1 VVCTHRSLSV
11 NVIRVLTQ
19 ISGIT
24 REQSRHCI
32 VIWACSLLWIMS
44 ACNRC
49 NLPCKLMLHYY
60 TVLYHFAQLFGRC
73 CYLLLN
79 WMWNAYVL
87 SYVHCNNAV
96 VVFLALR
103 LSSSFGFG
111 LIKFQNLIFAAR
123 CRPTWAQGVN
133 YGKLDQLSSDC
144 HLPGHFVYILKTFP
158 RKIQQM
164 WRKKVSA
171 CQGFGSSSHLLEG
184 RCMTVTN
191 CTLSYFQPLEIRR
204 SFTYECDYWKS
215 ERNTKSYFM

>member
-1 VVCTHRSLSV
+1 MVCTHRSLSV

-123 CRPTWAQGVN
+123 CRPTWAHRAWTTE
-133 YGKLDQLSSDC
+133 SSISC
-144 HLPGHFVYILKTFP
+144 RQTAISQVT
-158 RKIQQM
+158 
-164 WRKKVSA
+164 
-171 CQGFGSSSHLLEG
+171 SS
-184 RCMTVTN
+184 T
-191 CTLSYFQPLEIRR
+191 
-204 SFTYECDYWKS
+204 YWKLFLGKFS
-215 ERNTKSYFM
+215 KCGARKCLLAKGSGVRATCWKGDAWQSLIAL